1 MSSKIKL
8 EFPYTTR
15 YKFGYLVTNTE
26 NRQTL
31 ALYNSKE
38 DRTSTQYARYLLA
51 VSLGRFL
58 TEEEQV
64 DHIDGDKT
72 NNSIDNLQILSKR
85 DNILK
90 SNKLSD
96 VEMICPVCK
105 IKFTKT
111 RSELRGKLEKAFNN
125 DVCCSRTCGGIKSKQ
140 TKP

>member
-8 EFPYTTR
+8 EFPYKTR

-26 NRQTL
+26 NRRTL
-31 ALYNSKE
+31 VLYNSKE

-96 VEMICPVCK
+96 VEMTCPVCK
-105 IKFTKT
+105 INFTKT